1 MLNLW
6 KRFGFFV
13 VTLLL
18 LSGCASYTQIYR
30 DQDGRIYKVESKG
43 TVRTVVTEGSSIV
56 EQDTKN
62 EPLIKFP
69 DMNLFKADD

>member
-1 MLNLW
+1 MKLPLC
-6 KRFGFFV
+6 V
-13 VTLLL
+13 IMALA
-18 LSGCASYTQIYR
+18 LSGCASYTQVYR
-30 DQDGRIYKVESKG
+30 DDEGRVYKVESKG
-43 TVRTVVTEGSSIV
+43 TVKTIIQEGNSTI